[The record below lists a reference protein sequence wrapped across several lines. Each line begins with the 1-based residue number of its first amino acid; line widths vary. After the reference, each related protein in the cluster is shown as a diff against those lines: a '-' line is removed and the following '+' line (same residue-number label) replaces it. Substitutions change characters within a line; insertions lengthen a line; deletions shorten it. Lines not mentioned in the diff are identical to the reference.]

1 MFPYADVPQRDPV
14 KGKTDG
20 MLMHMN
26 KDVVPKVI
34 YTNGDCEYWGGGRA
48 AALIHT
54 TLDGK
59 KDLQLPDNVRV
70 YMLAGTQHVIA
81 AFPPMQG
88 AAQQRPNPND
98 YTWALRAILVSLDQ
112 WVRQGVA
119 PVPSRY
125 PRVSDGTLVAHDSF
139 QFPSLPGVQSPSII
153 PGGYRAD
160 LGGPSAPRIP
170 FLVPKVDADGN
181 DLGGIRLP
189 EIAVPLATY
198 TGWNFRSPATGAP
211 TEIVPLNGTFLPFA
225 ATRAAR
231 EASHDPRLSIEERYP
246 SRDAYLGKV
255 REAAQKLVQER
266 YLLSQDV
273 DPIVA
278 HAAQVWNN
286 VTGETAQ
293 KSAQ

>member
-1 MFPYADVPQRDPV
+1 
-14 KGKTDG
+14 
-20 MLMHMN
+20 
-26 KDVVPKVI
+26 
-34 YTNGDCEYWGGGRA
+34 
-48 AALIHT
+48 
-54 TLDGK
+54 
-59 KDLQLPDNVRV
+59 
-70 YMLAGTQHVIA
+70 
-81 AFPPMQG
+81 
-88 AAQQRPNPND
+88 
-98 YTWALRAILVSLDQ
+98 
-112 WVRQGVA
+112 VRQGVA

-125 PRVSDGTLVAHDSF
+125 PRLSDGTLVAHDGF

-160 LGGPSAPRIP
+160 LGGPSSPRIP

-181 DLGGIRLP
+181 DIGGIRLP

-211 TEIVPLNGTFLPFA
+211 TEIVPLNGSFLPFA

-231 EASHDPRLSIEERYP
+231 EASHDPRPSIEERYP

-255 REAAQKLVQER
+255 RETAQKLVQER
-266 YLLSQDV
+266 YLLGQDV

-278 HAAQVWNN
+278 HAAQVWNY